1 MSLLAQEI
9 KQNRP
14 FRSLEEEALLN
25 LARTFEVNNTR
36 LGEFLRKFDL
46 TSTQYN
52 VLRIL
57 RGAGESGLK
66 CSEVSSRMVNHDP
79 DVTRLMDRL
88 ERRGWVVR
96 KRSNTDRRVVLVAI
110 SPTGLALLAGIDVP
124 LAQFLAGLGGHMG
137 PDRLR
142 QLISLLE
149 DWRRGQAAIPAPL
162 AEFVTPVHVSDDRR

>member
-36 LGEFLRKFDL
+36 LGEFLRQFDL
-46 TSTQYN
+46 TYTQYN

-57 RGAGESGLK
+57 RGAGEAGLK

-96 KRSNTDRRVVLVAI
+96 KRSNKDRRVVLVAI
-110 SPTGLALLAGIDVP
+110 SVTGLTLLSGIDVP

-137 PDRLR
+137 PERLG
-142 QLISLLE
+142 QLIALLE
-149 DWRRGQAAIPAPL
+149 DWRRGQASVPTAIAETKTRHPVPA
-162 AEFVTPVHVSDDRR
+162 VRD